1 MQINWQLV
9 IDIAK
14 AVIVFFGI
22 LTCIPILVYAERK
35 ICAYIQDRR
44 GPNRVGPLGL
54 LQPVADAI
62 KSFFKEDYTPSH
74 VDKVL
79 FTLAPAMAFIAPA
92 LVFAVIPFG
101 HLMEIKGY
109 KILPQ
114 VFDMNIGILF
124 VLMIASLGGYG
135 LILGGWSSNNKY
147 SLLGGLR
154 ASAQMLSYEIAM
166 GLAVIS
172 IIMTAGSTR
181 MADIVGVQ
189 TQGLWGTCIPAW
201 NIITQPIA
209 FIVFLCTA
217 FAETNRLPFDLAEGD
232 SELIG
237 GYHTEYSSMKF
248 AMFFMGE
255 YLAVLT
261 MSALIV
267 TLFLGGWYFPGIT
280 EVGNT
285 SLLNGILSIFVFG
298 TKVGMLVFFFIW
310 TRWTLPRF
318 RYDQLMKLGWKILLP
333 LALFNIILTA
343 ILGLR

>member
-1 MQINWQLV
+1 
-9 IDIAK
+9 
-14 AVIVFFGI
+14 
-22 LTCIPILVYAERK
+22 
-35 ICAYIQDRR
+35 
-44 GPNRVGPLGL
+44 
-54 LQPVADAI
+54 VADAI

-79 FTLAPAMAFIAPA
+79 FTIAPAMAFIAPA

-101 HLMEIKGY
+101 HEIRIKGY
-109 KILPQ
+109 SILPQ
-114 VFDMNIGILF
+114 VFDMDIGVLF

-166 GLAVIS
+166 GLSVVS
-172 IIMTAGSTR
+172 VIMTTEATS
-181 MADIVGVQ
+181 MSAIVNTQ
-189 TQGLWGTCIPAW
+189 THGLWGTCVPAW

-209 FIVFLCTA
+209 FIIFLCTA

-261 MSALIV
+261 MSALMV

-280 EVGNT
+280 EVVNT
-285 SLLNGILSIFVFG
+285 SVLNGILSIFVFA
-298 TKVGMLVFFFIW
+298 TKTGMIIFFFIW
-310 TRWTLPRF
+310 VRWTLPRF
-318 RYDQLMKLGWKILLP
+318 RYDQLMKLGWKMLLP
-333 LALFNIILTA
+333 LALFNIVLTA